1 MSLSHEGIR
10 RYAFL
15 FLFFFAA
22 ETFFLA
28 FFAVAFLFAA
38 TFPPFAFVVDR
49 TEAGSVRPRQR
60 PNPGPFTVYAER
72 ASLSPLGSD
81 RT

>member
-1 MSLSHEGIR
+1 MSLSYEGIR

-38 TFPPFAFVVDR
+38 TFPPLLHSLLIERRPGRFGRDKGR
-49 TEAGSVRPRQR
+49 IPVRSRST
-60 PNPGPFTVYAER
+60 PNVLR
-72 ASLSPLGSD
+72 
-81 RT
+81 